1 MRKRISLGEYKFEL
15 KGKMELMDEKGRQL
29 RKSCTKEGAQ
39 QKTEKLKKKKVT
51 RSKFYLV
58 AY

>member
-1 MRKRISLGEYKFEL
+1 MFEL
-15 KGKMELMDEKGRQL
+15 KRKRRIKDEKGRQL
-29 RKSCTKEGAQ
+29 RKRYPKEGAK

-51 RSKFYLV
+51 RSEFYFA